1 MFKRYVCNGD
11 CEVYFSKFF
20 DSLEE
25 GFLLNE
31 VICGSDGIPLD
42 FKILELNNYFINM
55 AGGSRENIVGKTIK
69 ELYPDIDTKWID
81 ACGQVASSGKGMQ
94 QNIYF
99 KTIDKYFK
107 VNIISPI
114 KGQVII
120 IFNDI
125 TDITDIMKANEV
137 LKKHFI
143 LFENAKD
150 IILYI
155 NADERIIDANKT
167 AVEKYGYSRVEFLNM
182 KLQQLRH
189 PLTMKDYQEQMEMSS
204 SYGIVYECVNVRK
217 DGSSFPVEVSSR
229 TTEING
235 ELVRI
240 HIIRDI
246 TERKQYEE
254 KIKYL
259 ANYDA
264 LTDIPNRGFLMK
276 QFKKILEQS
285 KRNKYKFAVMLFDV
299 DKFKSI
305 NDLHGHN
312 AGDEVLK
319 NIAKRL
325 QENVRKADI
334 IGRLGGDEFLV
345 IQPFIKT
352 KDDASNLANRMLDY
366 VAKPVQWNN
375 VNLDVDISIGIA
387 IYPGDS
393 DNMKDLI
400 HNADNAMYFT
410 KKKGGKDYN
419 FYITE

>member
-1 MFKRYVCNGD
+1 MFRRYICNGD
-11 CEVYFSKFF
+11 CETYFSKLFN
-20 DSLEE
+20 SLEE

-31 VICGSDGIPLD
+31 VICGVDGIAVD
-42 FKILELNNYFINM
+42 FKILELNNYFKNM
-55 AGGSRENIVGKTIK
+55 FGVSRGNIVGKTIK
-69 ELYPDIDTKWID
+69 EVYPDIDSKWID
-81 ACGQVASSGKGMQ
+81 ACGLAALSGKGMKQ
-94 QNIYF
+94 DIYF
-99 KTIDKYFK
+99 QSVDKHFK
-107 VNIISPI
+107 VNIISPT

-120 IFNDI
+120 LFN
-125 TDITDIMKANEV
+125 DITDIMKANEV

-150 IILYI
+150 IILYL
-155 NADERIIDANKT
+155 NVDGRIIDANKT
-167 AVEKYGYSRVEFLNM
+167 AVEKYGYSRTEFLNM

-189 PLTMKDYQEQMEMSS
+189 PLTMKNYQEQMEISAS
-204 SYGIVYECVNVRK
+204 EGIVYECVNVRK

-264 LTDIPNRGFLMK
+264 LTDIPNRGFLMR
-276 QFKKILEQS
+276 QFEKILDQS
-285 KRNKYKFAVMLFDV
+285 KRNKFKFAVMLFDV
-299 DKFKSI
+299 DKFKLI
-305 NDLHGHN
+305 NDIHGHN

-325 QENVRKADI
+325 QETVRKADL

-345 IQPFIKT
+345 IQPFIKN
-352 KDDASNLANRMLDY
+352 KDDTSNLANRMLDY

-375 VNLDVDISIGIA
+375 VNLDVDISIGIS
-387 IYPGDS
+387 IYPNDS

-400 HNADNAMYFT
+400 HIADSAMYFT

-419 FYITE
+419 FYIK